1 MIPNAGMPGSGPSNN
16 VSGTVLI
23 ALIVVCALLM
33 QFSLHKVEEGN
44 VAVYYRVNFSIK
56 ILPFW
61 FLKIFI
67 DLLIACVIAQYLI
80 ASTINRWSTYRVST
94 IVEGFEIASAIAILH
109 YSVLK
114 CWRCPIQAGE
124 GGSVHQYNLS
134 DVICGKSHIS
144 LLPLI

>member
-56 ILPFW
+56 ILPF
-61 FLKIFI
+61 
-67 DLLIACVIAQYLI
+67 
-80 ASTINRWSTYRVST
+80 
-94 IVEGFEIASAIAILH
+94 
-109 YSVLK
+109 
-114 CWRCPIQAGE
+114 
-124 GGSVHQYNLS
+124 
-134 DVICGKSHIS
+134 
-144 LLPLI
+144 